1 MGAPLV
7 SDQYFRDRW
16 RKLIIF
22 DRGLLGR
29 LRDQARRVGITNV
42 EIARIERCDVGVDDE
57 LVLQIRIRR
66 YLRIQ
71 GLVTEETSV
80 GDSTRCGA
88 LHFWMSLRHN

>member
-1 MGAPLV
+1 MTAQLV
-7 SDQYFRDRW
+7 SDQYFRNCW
-16 RKLIIF
+16 EQLIIF
-22 DRGLLGR
+22 NRTLLNQ
-29 LRDQARRVGITNV
+29 LRDQARRVGFTNV
-42 EIARIERCDVGVDDE
+42 EIARIERCDVEVDDE